1 VCAVPEASACE
12 WVAGARQ
19 GRWEA
24 RLNALQGR
32 LADGVLANLVQYL
45 ALNQATGCLQV
56 VGDADVAERGS
67 GYVYLQRGR
76 VEHVALEGVEGVA
89 ALSRLLGW
97 RSGRFAFR
105 VGVAA
110 PRRTLDLSVDALLL
124 HASYGQDVEMLRV
137 PAGPGGNGAGLTGTR
152 TAAGT
157 AAAAAMGTVAGTNGV
172 FEPTPL
178 ADPALA
184 SGLVWAAVAVAGPIG
199 EIFVDEAFNTIGHSP
214 RLLPETALGPLL
226 QALAGHFKSNDGRA
240 QFLARAEAVLAH
252 HGYGR
257 VEDGP

>member
-1 VCAVPEASACE
+1 M
-12 WVAGARQ
+12 
-19 GRWEA
+19 
-24 RLNALQGR
+24 NALQGR
-32 LADGVLANLVQYL
+32 LGDGVLANLVQYL
-45 ALNQATGCLQV
+45 ALNQASGCLQV
-56 VGDADVAERGS
+56 VGDADMAERGS

-76 VEHVALEGVEGVA
+76 VEHVALADVEGVA

-105 VGVAA
+105 IGVVA

-124 HASYGQDVEMLRV
+124 HASYGQDVELLH
-137 PAGPGGNGAGLTGTR
+137 GGARLTATGSR
-152 TAAGT
+152 MGSAAGS
-157 AAAAAMGTVAGTNGV
+157 NGV

-178 ADPALA
+178 ADPAVT
-184 SGLVWAAVAVAGPIG
+184 SGLIWAAVAVAGPIG
-199 EIFVDEAFNTIGHSP
+199 EIFVDEAFHTIGHSP

-257 VEDGP
+257 VEDET

>member
-1 VCAVPEASACE
+1 
-12 WVAGARQ
+12 
-19 GRWEA
+19 
-24 RLNALQGR
+24 LNALQGR
-32 LADGVLANLVQYL
+32 LGDGVLANLVQYL
-45 ALNQATGCLQV
+45 ALHQATGCLQV

-67 GYVYLQRGR
+67 GYVYLQHGR
-76 VEHVALEGVEGVA
+76 VEHVALADVEGVA

-105 VGVAA
+105 VGVA
-110 PRRTLDLSVDALLL
+110 PPQRTLDLSVDALLL
-124 HASYGQDVEMLRV
+124 HASYGQDVELLRRGAR
-137 PAGPGGNGAGLTGTR
+137 PAANGRAG
-152 TAAGT
+152 
-157 AAAAAMGTVAGTNGV
+157 AGTNGV

-178 ADPALA
+178 ADPAIA

-199 EIFVDEAFNTIGHSP
+199 EIFVDEAFHTIGHSP
-214 RLLPETALGPLL
+214 RLLPETALGALL

-257 VEDGP
+257 VEDGT

>member
-1 VCAVPEASACE
+1 MSGGSVRE

-19 GRWEA
+19 ERWEA

-32 LADGVLANLVQYL
+32 LGDGVLANLVQYL
-45 ALNQATGCLQV
+45 ALNQASGCLQV

-67 GYVYLQRGR
+67 GYVYVQRGR
-76 VEHVALEGVEGVA
+76 VEHVVLADVVGVA

-110 PRRTLDLSVDALLL
+110 PQRTLDLSVDALLL
-124 HASYGQDVEMLRV
+124 HASYGQDVEGLR
-137 PAGPGGNGAGLTGTR
+137 ASARPGGNGDVLTG
-152 TAAGT
+152 
-157 AAAAAMGTVAGTNGV
+157 AGTNGV

-178 ADPALA
+178 ADPAIA
-184 SGLVWAAVAVAGPIG
+184 PGLVWAAVAVAGPIG
-199 EIFVDEAFNTIGHSP
+199 EIFVEEAFHTIGHSP

-226 QALAGHFKSNDGRA
+226 QVLAGHFKSNDGRA

-257 VEDGP
+257 VEDGT

>member
-1 VCAVPEASACE
+1 M
-12 WVAGARQ
+12 
-19 GRWEA
+19 
-24 RLNALQGR
+24 NALQGR
-32 LADGVLANLVQYL
+32 LGDGVLANLVQYL

-56 VGDADVAERGS
+56 VGEDDVSERGS
-67 GYVYLQRGR
+67 GYVYLQNGR
-76 VEHVALEGVEGVA
+76 VEHVALAGVEGVA

-97 RSGRFAFR
+97 RAGRFAFR
-105 VGVAA
+105 VGVSA
-110 PRRTLDLSVDALLL
+110 PQRTLDLSVDALLL
-124 HASYGQDVEMLRV
+124 HASYGQDVEAVR
-137 PAGPGGNGAGLTGTR
+137 ASARPGGNGDLLTGTGS
-152 TAAGT
+152 A
-157 AAAAAMGTVAGTNGV
+157 AGTNGV

-178 ADPALA
+178 ADPAIA

-214 RLLPETALGPLL
+214 RLLPEAALGPLL

>member
-1 VCAVPEASACE
+1 M
-12 WVAGARQ
+12 
-19 GRWEA
+19 
-24 RLNALQGR
+24 NALQGR
-32 LADGVLANLVQYL
+32 LGDGVLANLVQYL

-56 VGDADVAERGS
+56 VGDADVADEGS

-76 VEHVALEGVEGVA
+76 VEHVALADVEGVA
-89 ALSRLLGW
+89 ALSRLLAW
-97 RSGRFAFR
+97 RAGRFAFR

-124 HASYGQDVEMLRV
+124 HASYGQDVELRGAGAGM
-137 PAGPGGNGAGLTGTR
+137 PAGGVSRGGVGVGP
-152 TAAGT
+152 
-157 AAAAAMGTVAGTNGV
+157 NGV

-178 ADPALA
+178 ADPAIA

-199 EIFVDEAFNTIGHSP
+199 EIFVDEAFHAIGHSP
-214 RLLPETALGPLL
+214 RLLPETELGPLL

-257 VEDGP
+257 VEDGT